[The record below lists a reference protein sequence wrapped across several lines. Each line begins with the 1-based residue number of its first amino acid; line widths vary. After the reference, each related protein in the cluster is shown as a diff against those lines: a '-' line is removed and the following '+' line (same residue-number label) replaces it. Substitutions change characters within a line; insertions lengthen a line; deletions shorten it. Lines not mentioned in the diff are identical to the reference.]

1 MLSAAWLAGVLA
13 GLSVV
18 LDTSFLLLLAGAL
31 GLAATGFWAVR
42 LPVMPAVLAVVLLLG
57 VVRAEMH
64 SGQKDGSEL
73 IGKEVIASGAIVDDP
88 ETAGRLVRFELHVS
102 QVTVGGTKKEID
114 ERWLVYADPP
124 EDLVSHRGAPFFR
137 YGDEVT
143 VHGTPMLPEPIDG
156 FDYASYLEA
165 QGITATVFD
174 EDVRV
179 TGEGGTW
186 WRRAIFASRGRLAR
200 SIEQA
205 MPYPESALASAM
217 LLGKRESLP
226 PVLVEKFRG
235 TGAAHLLAISGLH
248 VGVLL
253 AVAAG
258 AGAWLL
264 GRQRPTYLFVAGLII
279 WVYVL
284 VAGAPP
290 SAIRAAMMGTVYLV
304 ALGLGRPSSALPAL
318 ALAAAAMTAVSPGLI
333 RQVSFQLSFAAV
345 GGIALALA
353 LFGGRFNWG
362 SSPSTGLGK
371 RLLGWATAL
380 SVVSLAAT
388 LATWP
393 LVAVSFGEVALMGVP
408 VSLLTV
414 PAMAPLI
421 GTALVAAVAGLAF
434 QPLGEYLGWVAAAPT
449 AYLIAVV
456 SAFPSWTLDA
466 DWAGRPLLL
475 AWYGGLGLA
484 LLAAQP
490 RWTRRWRRGM
500 KAGAQSVS
508 EWFERKRVPDSKDTG
523 NDGRHWPLPNAYLT
537 LVAAAVLGIVA
548 VILWLRVVDGPDGDL
563 HIYFLDVGQG
573 DSTLIVTPS
582 GRQAL
587 IDGGPDG
594 DVVSQALTRALPGGD
609 KSLDLVILTHLD
621 SDHSHGLLE
630 VLDRFIVGAVVSG
643 PNPTGGEMQA
653 RWEQRLEEHGITPV
667 EVREGYSIQMDEDVE
682 LEVLNPPK
690 DHLLGDSNNDS
701 LALRLTYGEVSVLL
715 TADIEEEAEMRLL
728 SGGMLLSSTVLKVG
742 HHGSS
747 TSTTQRFLE
756 AVSPLVAV
764 VSAGLDNPYGHPAW
778 EVVERLE
785 STVGAD
791 YIFRTDIQGTVEVV
805 SDGEQVWVRT
815 EQ

>member
-1 MLSAAWLAGVLA
+1 
-13 GLSVV
+13 
-18 LDTSFLLLLAGAL
+18 
-31 GLAATGFWAVR
+31 
-42 LPVMPAVLAVVLLLG
+42 
-57 VVRAEMH
+57 
-64 SGQKDGSEL
+64 
-73 IGKEVIASGAIVDDP
+73 
-88 ETAGRLVRFELHVS
+88 
-102 QVTVGGTKKEID
+102 
-114 ERWLVYADPP
+114 
-124 EDLVSHRGAPFFR
+124 
-137 YGDEVT
+137 
-143 VHGTPMLPEPIDG
+143 
-156 FDYASYLEA
+156 
-165 QGITATVFD
+165 
-174 EDVRV
+174 
-179 TGEGGTW
+179 
-186 WRRAIFASRGRLAR
+186 
-200 SIEQA
+200 
-205 MPYPESALASAM
+205 
-217 LLGKRESLP
+217 
-226 PVLVEKFRG
+226 
-235 TGAAHLLAISGLH
+235 
-248 VGVLL
+248 
-253 AVAAG
+253 
-258 AGAWLL
+258 
-264 GRQRPTYLFVAGLII
+264 
-279 WVYVL
+279 
-284 VAGAPP
+284 
-290 SAIRAAMMGTVYLV
+290 
-304 ALGLGRPSSALPAL
+304 
-318 ALAAAAMTAVSPGLI
+318 
-333 RQVSFQLSFAAV
+333 
-345 GGIALALA
+345 
-353 LFGGRFNWG
+353 
-362 SSPSTGLGK
+362 
-371 RLLGWATAL
+371 
-380 SVVSLAAT
+380 
-388 LATWP
+388 
-393 LVAVSFGEVALMGVP
+393 
-408 VSLLTV
+408 
-414 PAMAPLI
+414 
-421 GTALVAAVAGLAF
+421 
-434 QPLGEYLGWVAAAPT
+434 
-449 AYLIAVV
+449 
-456 SAFPSWTLDA
+456 
-466 DWAGRPLLL
+466 
-475 AWYGGLGLA
+475 
-484 LLAAQP
+484 
-490 RWTRRWRRGM
+490 M

-728 SGGMLLSSTVLKVG
+728 SGGMPLSSTVLKVG